1 MKKNTVTIVMLSMI
15 ALLSSCGNDDVE
27 IIKVPASNGAVIDA
41 NVGGEKQPNQVYID
55 LSTDTQTSVD
65 RSAWDLGFSTGSEF
79 AVVLNESSEVMVRNT
94 NRTAFSEIIESDT
107 TDFGQRL
114 SFGFIFSQLFSPPP
128 YPSWLSESITWLDDP
143 TGDLSKTAI
152 GNISANAAENNVYY
166 VARGK
171 KATGESR
178 GAYFVKVTQDAG
190 KYKVTYKNA
199 AGGEEKTIEVNKDPE
214 YNFAFFNFD
223 TGIVTAAPKKTL
235 WDISFTVYLATTDAG
250 GGLFIP
256 YNFMDFVVH
265 NRHEVQVAQVDV
277 DVTSSNVLAD
287 FNAFT
292 LADVGN
298 LTYSNAINTIGTSW
312 RSLPR
317 TGLAGVKEDKFYVVK
332 DGEGNQYKLLFTG
345 LLNASG
351 ERGFPQITYELLK

>member
-1 MKKNTVTIVMLSMI
+1 MKSTVTIVMLSI
-15 ALLSSCGNDDVE
+15 LALISSCGNDDVE
-27 IIKVPASNGAVIDA
+27 IIKVPASDGAVLDA

-55 LSTDTQTSVD
+55 LSTNTQTSSD

-94 NRTAFSEIIESDT
+94 NRTTFAEIIESDT
-107 TDFGQRL
+107 TNFGQRL
-114 SFGFIFSQLFSPPP
+114 SFGFIFSQLFAPPP
-128 YPSWLSESITWLDDP
+128 FPSWLAESTTWLDDP

-152 GNISANAAENNVYY
+152 KNISTNAAEANVYY

-171 KATGESR
+171 KPTGESR
-178 GAYFVKVTQDAG
+178 GAYFVKITQDG
-190 KYKVTYKNA
+190 TKYQVTYQNTD
-199 AGGEEKTIEVNKDPE
+199 GGDEKTIEINKDPD
-214 YNFAFFNFD
+214 YNFVFFNFD
-223 TGIVTAAPKKTL
+223 SGVVTAAPKKTL

-250 GGLFIP
+250 NGLFIP

-265 NRHEVQVAQVDV
+265 NRHNVQVAQVDV
-277 DVTSSNVLAD
+277 DVTASTVLDD

-292 LADVGN
+292 LAEASSITLN
-298 LTYSNAINTIGTSW
+298 NAINTIGTSW

-332 DGEGNQYKLLFTG
+332 DAEGNQYKLLFTG
-345 LLNASG
+345 LLNTSG
-351 ERGFPQITYELLK
+351 ERGFPQITYKLLK